1 LAEQLNPTDASP
13 GVALFGPAASSPP
26 NDTAENDEPYPW
38 SWDATARR
46 HVGWILALFSVL
58 SLAYAIVLALIPQ
71 TFGFPIDDAYI
82 HQQFARNLAEHGEI
96 AFNLG
101 QPSSGDTAPA
111 YVWLL
116 AILRLVLGHG
126 VLAAVVLGV
135 FSSLALA
142 IGVYGLLRSFTGRAD
157 LAFWGGL
164 LAVAIAPSVFSA
176 YQGMESP
183 VYGALFVWAL
193 WAYGLPR
200 RRWLGITLF
209 AFGVFLR
216 PEFLLCGPFI
226 ALERLIA
233 HWRGGRLEWRPLLR
247 EVAGAAAI
255 FLVFAGLWSAY
266 CYRLDGHLVPT
277 TYHAKVL
284 LAASG
289 WDDLLTN
296 VVREERWADLPR
308 AMLLRPWT
316 TFAKNAEALLFRNPL
331 LALLLPVAAYYAW
344 HGRRRAGGSAVVLGM
359 LVLALYSP
367 IRSLY
372 DYNAP
377 GLGFQQQRYFVQA
390 SALLIVVAAF
400 GFAAR
405 ARQLGRELDLRR
417 LGPLALLLSLP
428 CFASWLVFVPVGVDN
443 IDDMHVT
450 LGHWLR
456 DNTAPDD
463 LIATNDI
470 GAIAYYSDRRIL
482 DLCGLVEPELVDWAL
497 AGKGIE
503 NYVAAKRPKLV
514 AIFPAWF
521 PGLVRSPALRP
532 IRAIKLE
539 NPMVVGGPAMLVY
552 ATDWDRFTAIP
563 PDPPPAL
570 PVLPTPGS

>member
-1 LAEQLNPTDASP
+1 MAEQLSPTDAPRVLPPS
-13 GVALFGPAASSPP
+13 AAREGTDS
-26 NDTAENDEPYPW
+26 DEPYPW

-46 HVGWILALFSVL
+46 HLGWMVALFTAL
-58 SLAYAIVLALIPQ
+58 SLAYAIVLALVPG

-82 HQQFARNLAEHGEI
+82 HQQFARNLAENGEI

-101 QPSSGDTAPA
+101 EPSSGDTAPA

-116 AILRLVLGHG
+116 AIFRLILRHG

-135 FSSLALA
+135 LSSLALA
-142 IGVYGLLRSFTGRAD
+142 FGVYGLLRSFTGRAD
-157 LAFWGGL
+157 LALWGGQ

-193 WAYGLPR
+193 WAYGVPR

-209 AFGVFLR
+209 AFGVFFR

-255 FLVFAGLWSAY
+255 FIAFAALWSGY
-266 CYRLDGHLVPT
+266 CYRLDGHFVPT

-284 LAASG
+284 LAAGG
-289 WDDLLTN
+289 WDDLASN
-296 VVREERWADLPR
+296 VVREQRWADLPQ
-308 AMLLRPWT
+308 AALLRPVT
-316 TFAKNAEALLFRNPL
+316 TLVKNGQALIFRNPL
-331 LALLLPVAAYYAW
+331 LALLLPLAALYAW
-344 HGRRRAGGSAVVLGM
+344 RGRRRAGGAAAMLGLVVL
-359 LVLALYSP
+359 LLFSP

-390 SALLIVVAAF
+390 TALLIVVAGF
-400 GFAAR
+400 GLAER
-405 ARQLGRELDLRR
+405 ARQLGRDLDLRR

-443 IDDMHVT
+443 IEDMHVT

-456 DNTAPDD
+456 ENTAPDD

-521 PGLVRSPALRP
+521 PALAKSPALQA
-532 IRAIKLE
+532 IRAIELE
-539 NPMVVGGPAMLVY
+539 NPMVVGGPVMVVY
-552 ATDWDRFTAIP
+552 ATDWDRYTTSP
-563 PDPPPAL
+563 LEPPPPPLLAF
-570 PVLPTPGS
+570 PNPGS